1 MNELLATRIEKIEKG
16 LRRIAASYSF
26 DQHDADDIYGEM
38 VVNILEHSSPEESN
52 SRIYTRAH
60 WAGQHHV
67 SRLKTIGK
75 YVVQDYD
82 EASVEGADM
91 NDPENRFD
99 TIQSLKNESISVYAG
114 NCTAAS
120 AEDIAISDE
129 MAAALAKVIAQL
141 PVQYREIVSMM
152 YVGASQVE
160 IAQKLSVT
168 PSAIN
173 QRLKAVRT
181 IFQSAGLSPSF
192 WLISNVLYRAGP
204 VTRACC
210 LTFVQLSG

>member
-38 VVNILEHSSPEESN
+38 IVNILEHSSPEESN

-75 YVVQDYD
+75 YVTQDYD
-82 EASVEGADM
+82 ETGTESAEDQDDQPEAVQINDARSV
-91 NDPENRFD
+91 
-99 TIQSLKNESISVYAG
+99 
-114 NCTAAS
+114 
-120 AEDIAISDE
+120 EDIAISDE
-129 MAAALAKVIAQL
+129 MAEALARVMVQL

-181 IFQSAGLSPSF
+181 IFQSAGLSPVF
-192 WLISNVLYRAGP
+192 G
-204 VTRACC
+204 
-210 LTFVQLSG
+210 